1 VRVKCRFFRWS
12 GPSLLQATL
21 TGMISWIPSEI
32 RWLSRQVRP
41 FLRWH
46 LASFLCITLGSG
58 LALLAPLLL
67 KWLIDR
73 ILAQGEPGLLLG
85 VVALLWI
92 SYQGRALLAN
102 FGSYLT
108 VNASQRM
115 AIALRMTLLRHL
127 NTLSADYYE
136 STPVGTVIYPLKE
149 PVEEIAY
156 FGSDLLPSVLRVLLT
171 TCFTLTTMS
180 VLSIGLTLTVVPL
193 IPVFLIARQYFRKKL
208 RARSDTVQHE
218 RIAWSNFLQEHLSSV
233 IPIQLLGQERRQERR
248 AFLLLGRIARSQLRL
263 FKTGVGFTICTSLA
277 VVTAMSAVIAY
288 GGRSVLAGTLTLGS
302 LVAFYS
308 LVTQLFDPLSGA
320 ADIYARAQKT
330 FASIRQVQAVLA
342 VHPSVTDNPA
352 AAPFPE
358 HDSVAVEF
366 SSIRFGYRRQ
376 KDKISLSSL
385 HILPGETIALIGENG
400 AGKSTLVKL
409 LARMY
414 DVDSGSIRIGEQ
426 DVRNIQLQSLRRCI
440 CYLPRDPVLFD
451 GTLASNLRFVRPA
464 ASDHEVQEAMGRVE
478 LSAFVAA
485 LPDGV
490 RQAVGPGGCQLSGGQ
505 RQRLAIARA
514 LLQQPRILILDE
526 ATSCLDAPSETL
538 VLRNVRRYL
547 PGCTLIIISH
557 RLSTISS
564 LPRILVLSDG
574 HIIEDVS
581 PDRFT
586 LAQLASSRHE
596 RDASPFSR

>member
-1 VRVKCRFFRWS
+1 MFLHAAR
-12 GPSLLQATL
+12 A
-21 TGMISWIPSEI
+21 GMISWIPSEL

-41 FLRWH
+41 FVRWH
-46 LASFLCITLGSG
+46 IASFLCITLGSF

-73 ILAQGEPGLLLG
+73 ILPHREQGLLLC

-102 FGSYLT
+102 LGSYLT

-115 AIALRMTLLRHL
+115 AIAQKMTLLRHL

-171 TCFTLTTMS
+171 TCFTFTTMAW
-180 VLSIGLTLTVVPL
+180 LSIGLTLTVVPL
-193 IPVFLIARQYFRKKL
+193 ILVFLMARQYFRKRL
-208 RARSDTVQHE
+208 GASSETVQQD
-218 RIAWSNFLQEHLSSV
+218 RIAWSNFLQEHLSSA
-233 IPIQLLGQERRQERR
+233 IAIQLLGQERRQERR
-248 AFLLLGRIARSQLRL
+248 AFQLLGRIARSQLRL

-308 LVTQLFDPLSGA
+308 LVTQLFDPLSSA

-330 FASIRQVQAVLA
+330 FASIRQVEAVLA
-342 VHPSVTDNPA
+342 VSPSVTDSPA
-352 AAPFPE
+352 AVPFPE
-358 HDSVAVEF
+358 RDSIEVEF
-366 SSIRFGYRRQ
+366 SSIRFGYQRQ
-376 KDKISLSSL
+376 KDMICLPSLR
-385 HILPGETIALIGENG
+385 ILPGETIALVGENG

-409 LARMY
+409 LARLY
-414 DVDSGSIRIGEQ
+414 DVDGGSIRIG
-426 DVRNIQLQSLRRCI
+426 DKDLRNIRLQSLRWSI
-440 CYLPRDPVLFD
+440 CYLPREPVLFG

-464 ASDHEVQEAMGRVE
+464 ASDHEVQEAIRHVE
-478 LSAFVAA
+478 LSALVAA

-490 RQAVGPGGCQLSGGQ
+490 REEVGPGGCQLSGGQ

-514 LLQQPRILILDE
+514 LLQRPQILILDE

-538 VLRNVRRYL
+538 VLQNVRRCL
-547 PGCTLIIISH
+547 PGCTLIVISH
-557 RLSTISS
+557 RLSTLSS
-564 LPRILVLSDG
+564 FPRILVLSDG
-574 HIIEDVS
+574 QIVEDVR
-581 PDRFT
+581 PEEFG
-586 LAQLASSRHE
+586 LAQSASYKHE
-596 RDASPFSR
+596 RNAPTLPR

>member
-1 VRVKCRFFRWS
+1 
-12 GPSLLQATL
+12 
-21 TGMISWIPSEI
+21 MISWIPSEI

-41 FLRWH
+41 FIRWH
-46 LASFLCITLGSG
+46 IASFLCISFGSS

-73 ILAQGEPGLLLG
+73 VLPQRDQGLLLC
-85 VVALLWI
+85 VVGLLWI
-92 SYQGRALLAN
+92 SYQGRVLLAN
-102 FGSYLT
+102 LGSYLT
-108 VNASQRM
+108 LSASQRM
-115 AIALRMTLLRHL
+115 AIALKMTLLRHL

-156 FGSDLLPSVLRVLLT
+156 FGSDLLPSVLRLLLT
-171 TCFTLTTMS
+171 TCFTLTTMALLS
-180 VLSIGLTLTVVPL
+180 VGLTLTIVPL
-193 IPVFLIARQYFRKKL
+193 IPVFLIARQYFRKRL
-208 RARSDTVQHE
+208 RASSDTVQE
-218 RIAWSNFLQEHLSSV
+218 DRIAWSNFLQEHLTSA
-233 IPIQLLGQERRQERR
+233 IPIQLLGQEKRQERR
-248 AFLLLGRIARSQLRL
+248 AFQLLGRIARSQLRL

-277 VVTAMSAVIAY
+277 VVTAMSAVIAH

-308 LVTQLFDPLSGA
+308 LVTQLFDPLSNA

-342 VHPSVTDNPA
+342 VRPSVTDNPA
-352 AAPFPE
+352 AVPFPE
-358 HDSVAVEF
+358 RDSIEVEF
-366 SSIRFGYRRQ
+366 SSIRFGYQRQ
-376 KDKISLSSL
+376 KDLIRLPSL
-385 HILPGETIALIGENG
+385 HILPGETIALVGENG

-414 DVDSGSIRIGEQ
+414 DVDNGSIRIGDQ
-426 DVRNIQLQSLRRCI
+426 DVRNIRLRSLRRYI
-440 CYLPRDPVLFD
+440 CYLPREPVLFG

-464 ASDHEVQEAMGRVE
+464 ASDHEVQEAIRHVE
-478 LSAFVAA
+478 LCALVAA

-514 LLQQPRILILDE
+514 LLQRPQILILDE

-538 VLRNVRRYL
+538 ILQNVRRHL
-547 PGCTLIIISH
+547 PGSTLIVISH
-557 RLSTISS
+557 RLSTLSS
-564 LPRILVLSDG
+564 FPRILVLADG
-574 HIIEDVS
+574 QIVADVS
-581 PDRFT
+581 PEGFS
-586 LAQLASSRHE
+586 LVQNAPYRHE
-596 RDASPFSR
+596 GSASTLPG